1 MQIRKDNKGLVVKK
15 VEQKDEIIKMR
26 LNGVPT
32 KEIAVRFRTTDNA
45 IRCLLRYYGVKL
57 FEYRNTGGKVSET
70 VREKTGGRFEYVS
83 GYVTKESPIKIK
95 CVSCGAV
102 VELTYHHIVTC
113 RRVADCPVCKAR
125 AQEIE
130 RSNSLVEH
138 VLKEKGKEAKEKED
152 ASKRIRIPHLCPVCG
167 RITVKP
173 KYCSIECRN
182 KACYSSHEHSRRLK
196 IQSAMVDKDITVKG
210 LFLRDK
216 GICAIC
222 GKPCD
227 INDYE
232 YRDGV
237 FIAGN
242 NYPSVDH
249 IIPLSKGGVHS
260 WDNVQLAHRIC
271 NTKKRDHI
279 YGEGI
284 RSTILQQYCM
294 EEV

>member
-1 MQIRKDNKGLVVKK
+1 MKRA
-15 VEQKDEIIKMR
+15 EQKDEIIKMR

-32 KEIAVRFRTTDNA
+32 KEIADRFRTTDNA
-45 IRCLLRYYGVKL
+45 VRCLLRYYGVKL
-57 FEYRNTGGKVSET
+57 FEYRNTDDKVSEM

-102 VELTYHHIVTC
+102 IELTYHHVVTC

-125 AQEIE
+125 AQEID
-130 RSNSLVEH
+130 RSGALVER
-138 VLKEKGKEAKEKED
+138 VLKANAKETREKQNE
-152 ASKRIRIPHLCPVCG
+152 SQRIRIPHLCPVCG
-167 RITVKP
+167 RITTRP
-173 KYCSIECRN
+173 KYCSNDCQS
-182 KACYSSHEHSRRLK
+182 KANNTSHEHRRRLK
-196 IQSAMVDKDITVKG
+196 IQNAMVDRDITVKG

-216 GICAIC
+216 GVCSIC

-232 YRDGV
+232 YKGGA

-249 IIPLSKGGVHS
+249 IIPLSKGGAHS